1 MFHVVYDPDVT
12 KADID
17 ARTKK
22 MRYRRSAC
30 ASTIAM

>member
-17 ARTKK
+17 ARMKK
-22 MRYRRSAC
+22 MRYRQSAYAC
-30 ASTIAM
+30 MIAM